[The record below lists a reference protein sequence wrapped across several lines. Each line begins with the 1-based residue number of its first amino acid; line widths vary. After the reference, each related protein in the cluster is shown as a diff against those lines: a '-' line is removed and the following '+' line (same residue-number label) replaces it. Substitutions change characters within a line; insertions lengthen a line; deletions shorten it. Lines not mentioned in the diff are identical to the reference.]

1 MSIFPISLAILLLYQ
16 KYTGQYSKSSSM
28 IKKSS
33 SYTLNTCQKLVTNL
47 KENVNIFNDFSSEQR
62 QPFWNNSTPFN
73 SNIWRHQQT
82 KHSWYCYLTLL
93 PCFSSCYGATGRKL
107 IPLQSILSN
116 FRILIPTCTS
126 PLQIFLYCCLSSLIW
141 STSTFLS
148 TMWDLIHGNLCLSN
162 LT

>member
-16 KYTGQYSKSSSM
+16 KYTSQCSKSSSM

-62 QPFWNNSTPFN
+62 QPFSNNSTPFN

-93 PCFSSCYGATGRKL
+93 PCFPAAMEQRVASWFHFNQSWVILGSWYQLVLPLCKSSFTVACQVLFGL
-107 IPLQSILSN
+107 PLHFFPPCEI
-116 FRILIPTCTS
+116 
-126 PLQIFLYCCLSSLIW
+126 
-141 STSTFLS
+141 
-148 TMWDLIHGNLCLSN
+148 
-162 LT
+162 